1 MSIEKLTD
9 ESPMPWGMH
18 RGKEMQKV
26 PAEYLLYLYETRKL
40 DKQVGEY
47 VARNKETLEI
57 ERKQNKRYK

>member
-1 MSIEKLTD
+1 M
-9 ESPMPWGMH
+9 GMH